1 MSSTVAPRLLV
12 AVLALALTGL
22 AAARDAFGTYPFTPA
37 EFRDAEQL
45 TAACA
50 APGAPSF
57 WCDELDQALV
67 KVPTKGV
74 DLMFSEA
81 GEVVAA
87 FAKIQKGQSLSN
99 YQVENRDNLVPA
111 DASIPGAALLLDGV
125 YHPPVDPEANWV
137 QVDETTL
144 RGSFT
149 YEAAGLDVAVEVE
162 VSNVVQ
168 TLRYEVTVRVP
179 PGAPEDLDVPEMV
192 QFAVAG
198 VGRAET
204 PVIKIGQSEAFTLN
218 PLSVPVEAPSY
229 ASLQTSNN
237 NRDNAV
243 ILTPGEG
250 VTGSAGGDPL
260 QAISLGSRR
269 LAMQAP
275 FDGDARLTVDLYYGK
290 NELVRFYQEGYDG
303 LPGLFN
309 PNILGRMS
317 LWVLIALEFIHTYVN
332 NWALSIIVLTLLFRA
347 LVWPLITTQT
357 KSMFGMQA
365 LQPELQKLQKKFKDD
380 REKLTQETMKLYKE
394 AGVNPAGG
402 CLPIL
407 LQMPLFIILWR
418 VFVNFE
424 FNEGFLWIPD
434 LGLPD
439 PWYILPALYVLVML
453 AMSWFSARGNPTM
466 LRQSIL
472 INFVFV
478 FIMVGFP
485 AGVLLYFVVSMG
497 VQVFQYWLLNRN
509 RPAPATA
516 KA

>member
-12 AVLALALTGL
+12 ALLLLTLSGL
-22 AAARDAFGTYPFTPA
+22 AAARDAFGTYPFTAA
-37 EFRDAEQL
+37 EFRDAERL
-45 TAACA
+45 ATACA

-57 WCDELDQALV
+57 WCDELDRAMV
-67 KVPTKGV
+67 RVPTKGV
-74 DLMFSEA
+74 DLVFSEA

-87 FAKIQKGQSLSN
+87 FAKIQKGQSLPS
-99 YQVENRDNLVPA
+99 YQVENRDNLVPS
-111 DASIPGAALLLDGV
+111 DAAIPGAALLLDGV
-125 YHPPVDPEANWV
+125 YHPPVDPQGSWT
-137 QVDETTL
+137 QVDPTTL
-144 RGSFT
+144 RGDFA
-149 YEAAGLDVAVEVE
+149 YQAAGLDVTVAVEV
-162 VSNVVQ
+162 SDVVQ
-168 TLRYEVTVRVP
+168 TLRYAVTVRVP
-179 PGAPEDLDVPEMV
+179 PGAPDDVELPTTV

-198 VGRAET
+198 VGRAEA
-204 PVIKIGQSEAFTLN
+204 PVIKIGQGDAFTLN
-218 PLSVPVEAPSY
+218 PVSVAVDAPTY

-250 VTGSAGGDPL
+250 AGGGGGDPL
-260 QAISLGSRR
+260 QAISLGERR

-275 FDGDARLTVDLYYGK
+275 FDGEARLAVDLYYGK
-290 NELVRFYQEGYDG
+290 NELVRYYQEGYDG

-317 LWVLIALEFIHTYVN
+317 LWVLIALEFIHSYVN

-365 LQPELQKLQKKFKDD
+365 LQPELQKLQKKYKDD

-439 PWYILPALYVLVML
+439 PWYVLPALYVLVML
-453 AMSWFSARGNPTM
+453 AMSWFSARGNPQM